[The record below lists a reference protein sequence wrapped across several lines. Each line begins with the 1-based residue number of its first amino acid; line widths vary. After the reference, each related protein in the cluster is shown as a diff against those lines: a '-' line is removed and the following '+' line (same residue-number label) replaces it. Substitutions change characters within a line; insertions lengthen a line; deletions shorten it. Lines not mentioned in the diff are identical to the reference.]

1 MISANIGDQRDDYS
15 RLDGLISRISRSDQA
30 ALADLYGQT
39 RSAVY
44 GFALSILG
52 NAHDAEDVLQDTY
65 IRIWSSASG
74 YSSQGK
80 PMAWLLTIAKNL
92 SRTKLRERVR
102 VSDMDDDEWQLFY
115 AESPAVT
122 SEDRL
127 VLDAALRGLG
137 EQERQIVMLHAVT
150 GFKHAEIAEMLGL
163 PLSTVLSKYS
173 RARKKLRLL
182 IGGELI

>member
-1 MISANIGDQRDDYS
+1 MISANIGDQPDDFTA
-15 RLDGLISRISRSDQA
+15 LDGLIARISRADQT
-30 ALADLYGQT
+30 ALAELYSET

-44 GFALSILG
+44 GFSLSILQ

-65 IRIWSSASG
+65 IRVWSSAAS

-92 SRTKLRERVR
+92 SRSKLRDRVR
-102 VSDMDDDEWQLFY
+102 VSDMDDEQWQLFY
-115 AESPAVT
+115 AENPAVT

-150 GFKHAEIAEMLGL
+150 GFKHAEIAAMLDM
-163 PLSTVLSKYS
+163 PISTVLSKYS
-173 RARKKLRLL
+173 RARKKLQAL